1 MRRTS
6 IISLLVGASL
16 VAVVS
21 WIASHTYWADTKV
34 PMRPRGEALVNPF
47 YAVQRFAESL
57 GARTA
62 WDRTLAI
69 PPADSV
75 IVLSDWHWSLS
86 KSRREALERWVE
98 SGGRLVVDGRLASGQ
113 DEFELWSGIA
123 REDRELEDTQKPA
136 GSTRDGTCRALQE
149 ERDGTPAGEPDA
161 LRHWVCDFDGGS
173 SLASDR
179 NARWALRDASGIQA
193 MRVQVGRGSVT
204 VINATPFRNR
214 HLFDGDH
221 GWLFVTSTQLGR
233 GDDVHFLSEGAQ
245 ASLLVLLWRRGGPVV
260 VLTLALISLVLWRVG
275 VRFGPLAAAQPAAR
289 RSLAEQIRGTGQ
301 FALRHG
307 GGGSLLAAASRA
319 LDEAARRRI
328 PGYARLSTKGRASAL
343 ARLTGF
349 DWHALAAAIHHD
361 GLRRSH
367 DLRSTITLL
376 ETARRQTLIERT
388 RSPHGT
394 H

>member
-1 MRRTS
+1 
-6 IISLLVGASL
+6 V
-16 VAVVS
+16 
-21 WIASHTYWADTKV
+21 
-34 PMRPRGEALVNPF
+34 
-47 YAVQRFAESL
+47 
-57 GARTA
+57 
-62 WDRTLAI
+62 LAI

-86 KSRREALERWVE
+86 KSRREPLERWVE
-98 SGGRLVVDGRLASGQ
+98 SGGRLVVDGSLAGGQ
-113 DEFELWSGIA
+113 DEFERWSGIG
-123 REDRELEDTQKPA
+123 RGDRELDDTQRSA
-136 GSTRDGTCRALQE
+136 GSTSDGRCLGLQE
-149 ERDGTPAGEPDA
+149 ERDGMPAGDPDA
-161 LRHWVCDFDGGS
+161 TRHWVCDFDGES

-179 NARWALRDASGIQA
+179 KALWALRDASGIQA
-193 MRVQVGRGSVT
+193 MRVKVGRGSVT
-204 VINATPFRNR
+204 VINATPFRDR
-214 HLFDGDH
+214 HLFDGEH
-221 GWLFVTSTQLGR
+221 GWLFVASTQLLR
-233 GDDVHFLSEGAQ
+233 GDEVHFLSEGAQ
-245 ASLLVLLWRRGGPVV
+245 PALLVLLWQHGGPVV
-260 VLTLALISLVLWRVG
+260 VLTLALISLVLWRAG

-307 GGGSLLAAASRA
+307 GGDSHLAAASRA

-349 DWHALAAAIHHD
+349 DWRTVAAAIHHD
-361 GLRRSH
+361 GLPGSH
-367 DLRSTITLL
+367 ELRSTITLL

>member
-1 MRRTS
+1 MSRAS
-6 IISLLVGASL
+6 IISLFVGIFL
-16 VAVVS
+16 VAGVS
-21 WIASHTYWADTKV
+21 WFASRTYWAETKV
-34 PMRPRGEALVNPF
+34 PVPPRGEALVNPF
-47 YAVQRFAESL
+47 YAVQRFAEAL

-62 WDRTLAI
+62 WDRVLAV

-98 SGGRLVVDGRLASGQ
+98 SGGRLVIDGRLPGRQ
-113 DEFELWSGIA
+113 DEFERWSGIA
-123 REDRELEDTQKPA
+123 REYRELDVTRTSA
-136 GSTRDGTCRALQE
+136 GSERDETCRRFQE
-149 ERDGTPAGEPDA
+149 ERDGTPGGGPDA
-161 LRHWVCDFDGGS
+161 TRHWMCDLDGES

-221 GWLFVTSTQLGR
+221 GWLFVASTQLLR
-233 GDDVHFLSEGAQ
+233 GDEVHFLSEGAQ
-245 ASLLVLLWRRGGPVV
+245 PSLLVLLWQHGGPVV

-307 GGGSLLAAASRA
+307 GGDSLLAAVSRA

-328 PGYARLSTKGRASAL
+328 PGYARLPTKGRASAL

-349 DWHALAAAIHHD
+349 DWRTVAAAIHHD
-361 GLRRSH
+361 GLRGSH
-367 DLRSTITLL
+367 ELRSTITLL
-376 ETARRQTLIERT
+376 ETVRRQTLIERT
-388 RSPHGT
+388 RSPHGA

>member
-1 MRRTS
+1 
-6 IISLLVGASL
+6 V
-16 VAVVS
+16 
-21 WIASHTYWADTKV
+21 
-34 PMRPRGEALVNPF
+34 
-47 YAVQRFAESL
+47 
-57 GARTA
+57 
-62 WDRTLAI
+62 LAI

-98 SGGRLVVDGRLASGQ
+98 SGGRLVIDGRVPGRQ
-113 DEFELWSGIA
+113 DEFERWSGIA
-123 REDRELEDTQKPA
+123 REYRELDVTRKSE
-136 GSTRDGTCRALQE
+136 GSDRDETCRRFQE
-149 ERDGTPAGEPDA
+149 ERDGTPGGGPDA
-161 LRHWVCDFDGGS
+161 TRHWMCDLDGES

-179 NARWALRDASGIQA
+179 NARWALRDASGIQV

-221 GWLFVTSTQLGR
+221 GWLFVASTQLLR
-233 GDDVHFLSEGAQ
+233 GDEVHFLSEGAQ
-245 ASLLVLLWRRGGPVV
+245 PSLLVLLWQHGGPVV

-307 GGGSLLAAASRA
+307 GGDSLLAAASRA

-343 ARLTGF
+343 ARLTGS

-361 GLRRSH
+361 GLHRSH